1 MQTPLQTQLERLC
14 AALPG
19 VAGVVIEDGQLPRP
33 GEINAHHHFP
43 AASLIKLAIL
53 WAYLQHRQAGQIS
66 PDEAVIIEDT
76 LKVGGTGQ
84 LQTLPPGTTR
94 TLDDLARLMITD
106 SDNTATNLLINRLG
120 LAAINQAIAPLGL
133 PATHLRRK
141 MMDWPQI
148 AAGIDNTTSPADVA
162 RLLHG
167 LWQSPL
173 LAPALRAQA
182 ISFLKAQQLNNKL
195 PALLPAGVTLAHK
208 TGELPGAEHD
218 AGLLFLAHSTIL
230 VVVLTKELQENEA
243 GVAFVR
249 QIGRLVYDHYQGN
262 A

>member
-1 MQTPLQTQLERLC
+1 MQTPLQAQLERLC

-66 PDEAVIIEDT
+66 PDEAVIIDDT
-76 LKVGGTGQ
+76 LKVGGTGR

-94 TLDDLARLMITD
+94 TLDDLARLMITG
-106 SDNTATNLLINRLG
+106 SDNTATNLLIDRLG

-141 MMDWPQI
+141 MMDWSQI

-173 LAPALRAQA
+173 LAPARRAQA
-182 ISFLKAQQLNNKL
+182 ISFLKAQQLHNKL
-195 PALLPAGVTLAHK
+195 PALLPAGVSLAHK

-218 AGLLFLAHSTIL
+218 AGLLFLAHRTVL

-249 QIGRLVYDHYQGN
+249 QIGRLVYDHYQGD